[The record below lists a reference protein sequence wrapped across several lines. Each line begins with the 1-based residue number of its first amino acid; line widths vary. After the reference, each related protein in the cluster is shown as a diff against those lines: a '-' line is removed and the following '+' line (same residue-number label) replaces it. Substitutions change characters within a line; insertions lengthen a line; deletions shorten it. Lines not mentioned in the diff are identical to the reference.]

1 MWDDTDSSITTSR
14 VSTTWGKGTDT
25 TPIKSKDMRRQG
37 RNLLKM
43 LHQIQADLLVK
54 RELVGQLEKSEDQY
68 TQMRTNY
75 EQRLSE
81 LKEHL
86 FEVQKQRDA
95 ALKKAGATVIPAPA
109 PPPLPQTPAPPTTTV
124 PDRPQSV
131 LQLRENRLA
140 QEVRSQYEV
149 KMKLLVTENQEL
161 RKKHTQ
167 STQAVLT
174 ARAKAEGVIG
184 RLRADIEALK
194 LDKKQLNKGLKVEV
208 DKAREAAVAYER
220 EIQQLKR
227 RIAIA
232 VDAKKKVEETNE
244 AQNQVLKKRTEETA
258 AANLQ
263 IRQLTNALRKAA
275 NEGTFLNEASL
286 EKILETANLASAKTN
301 ARRSFIGN
309 SRLVA
314 GANPSMRTNSP
325 TI

>member
-1 MWDDTDSSITTSR
+1 MWDDTDSSIATSR
-14 VSTTWGKGTDT
+14 VASSTTWGKGTDT
-25 TPIKSKDMRRQG
+25 TSKSKDMRRQG
-37 RNLLKM
+37 QNLLKM

-75 EQRLSE
+75 EERLSE
-81 LKEHL
+81 LKDHL
-86 FEVQKQRDA
+86 LEIQKQRDA
-95 ALKKAGATVIPAPA
+95 ALKKTGATVIA
-109 PPPLPQTPAPPTTTV
+109 PPPPPPPTTTTAPV

-131 LQLRENRLA
+131 LQLRENRQA

-149 KMKLLVTENQEL
+149 KVKRLVIENQEL
-161 RKKHTQ
+161 LKKHTQ

-194 LDKKQLNKGLKVEV
+194 LDKKQLNRGLKIEV
-208 DKAREAAVAYER
+208 DKAREAAATYER
-220 EIQQLKR
+220 EVQQLKR
-227 RIAIA
+227 RIVVA
-232 VDAKKKVEETNE
+232 VDAKKKLEETNE
-244 AQNQVLKKRTEETA
+244 VQNQVLKKRTDETA
-258 AANLQ
+258 AVNLQ

-286 EKILETANLASAKTN
+286 EKILESANLASAKTN
-301 ARRSFIGN
+301 ARKSMIGN
-309 SRLVA
+309 RLVS
-314 GANPSMRTNSP
+314 GSNPSSRTNSP